1 MNFGKTEEIAALIL
15 ERFPKLELKILE
27 GSELQNQIEIPA
39 DQLVLVCGYLYKDPK
54 LFFDFLNSITCIDNG
69 VEAGTLDLIYTLTSI
84 PFEFSVHLKIVVSRE
99 LDNIISVD
107 SISAIWKSA
116 DWHEREIF
124 DLFGL
129 KFENHTDLRR
139 ILLPSDWEGH
149 PLRKDYQEQAVYHGI
164 KVKY

>member
-1 MNFGKTEEIAALIL
+1 MNFGKTDEIAALIL
-15 ERFPKLELKILE
+15 ERFPKLDLKRTEALA
-27 GSELQNQIEIPA
+27 LQSQLEIPA
-39 DQLVLVCGYLYKDPK
+39 NQLVMVCGYLYMEPK
-54 LFFDFLNSITCIDNG
+54 LYFDFLNSITCIDNG
-69 VEAGTLDLIYTLTSI
+69 VDAGTLDLIYTITSI
-84 PFEFSVHLKIVVSRE
+84 PFEKSVHLKVVVSRE
-99 LDNIISVD
+99 LESNISVD
-107 SISAIWKSA
+107 SVSAIWKSA
-116 DWHEREIF
+116 EWHEREIF